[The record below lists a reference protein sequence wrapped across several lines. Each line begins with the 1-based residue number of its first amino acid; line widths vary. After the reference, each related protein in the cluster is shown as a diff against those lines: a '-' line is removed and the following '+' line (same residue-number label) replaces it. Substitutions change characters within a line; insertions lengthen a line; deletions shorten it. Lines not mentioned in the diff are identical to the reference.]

1 RLNVDLLELIL
12 TDVGDVQIARLRI
25 EGKTPGVTQ
34 PRCPQLRTGAFDAD
48 KRIVRRNGVGFDT
61 RPDIEAEQ
69 LAQKDA
75 MALGILE
82 RIASPASVS
91 GAKIGVPIGAE
102 RELPAIVIGER
113 RVWLAENQRFACR
126 IGTVGILGDE
136 EARDDQVA
144 SQIRVGDVEALT

>member
-1 RLNVDLLELIL
+1 MAAFRDWPSVILPAAGGCRLNVDLLELIL

-34 PRCPQLRTGAFDAD
+34 PRCPHPRAGASDANNGS
-48 KRIVRRNGVGFDT
+48 VRRKGVGFAT

-82 RIASPASVS
+82 RIASSASVS
-91 GAKIGVPIGAE
+91 GANIEVPIWAE

-113 RVWLAENQRFACR
+113 RVWLAE
-126 IGTVGILGDE
+126 
-136 EARDDQVA
+136 
-144 SQIRVGDVEALT
+144 